1 MAKEETSPETV
12 TENEEEVTIQ
22 RSKEVELKDLEKEK
36 DVYRDMKKKRGW
48 GVAASIS
55 SLSFF
60 L

>member
-36 DVYRDMKKKRGW
+36 DVYGIWRKNG
-48 GVAASIS
+48 GGG
-55 SLSFF
+55 
-60 L
+60 